1 MAVTSQRRCINGPLM
16 NRNNME
22 PYRISKYSCFVS
34 PLLLMPGANCSIVGC
49 NTSRKTTGISIFAL
63 PKGEDELSRKTREE
77 WLRQITRNRVI
88 DQDLRRQIEARTLHI
103 CKKHFEERFIEK
115 RKSHEYYEYINVFF
129 ICIRKILFI
138 CHINR
143 CVTKYIVLYNM

>member
-1 MAVTSQRRCINGPLM
+1 
-16 NRNNME
+16 
-22 PYRISKYSCFVS
+22 
-34 PLLLMPGANCSIVGC
+34 
-49 NTSRKTTGISIFAL
+49 L

-88 DQDLRRQIEARTLHI
+88 DQDLRGQIEARTLHI
-103 CKKHFEERFIEK
+103 CEKHFEERFIEK
-115 RKSHEYYEYINVFF
+115 RKSHEHF

-143 CVTKYIVLYNM
+143 CVTKYIVLYNI